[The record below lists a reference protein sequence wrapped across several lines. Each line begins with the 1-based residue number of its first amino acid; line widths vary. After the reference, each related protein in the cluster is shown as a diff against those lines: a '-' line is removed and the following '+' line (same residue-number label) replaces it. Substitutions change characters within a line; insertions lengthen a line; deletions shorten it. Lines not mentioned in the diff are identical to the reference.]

1 LNLPVSSKNGVSE
14 IRALTGLR
22 GVAALY
28 VVFYHYFS
36 PIRLTNPIMCLLGHG
51 YLAVD
56 LFFVL
61 SGFVMALNYAGLFS
75 RGVRSSAV
83 RIFLSRRVARI
94 YPLYLLA
101 LLVATGLVVIGYLN
115 FTGSSLARAFWP
127 NLLMVQNWGNWESI
141 ETPAWSIS
149 TEWFAYILFPFLL
162 TWIFYRSRA
171 RAFTVFILCVSGLA
185 SLAAFFTSPYDH
197 LKVFDLTQGYPSL
210 IRCVSEFT
218 LGIIAYRVKDS
229 RFGATA
235 KDLPWLPLTLIV
247 LLVLL
252 LALKRTDV
260 LVVLLFPLLILSLD
274 GKRNFLNHFLGS
286 RVPEF
291 LGLVSYSVYLVH
303 YLLVPVLNGM
313 DSYVRRHGLSHA
325 HSYAVAVVFP
335 LMLLC
340 ASCTYFFIE
349 IPGRRSLRVLLDSD
363 RRTVRTRINESM
375 IRGE

>member
-1 LNLPVSSKNGVSE
+1 LKLPVSSKNGVSE
-14 IRALTGLR
+14 VRALTGLR

-28 VVFYHYFS
+28 VVFFHYFS
-36 PIRLTNPIMCLLGHG
+36 PVRLTNPFMCLLGHG

-75 RGVRSSAV
+75 QGVRGAAV

-94 YPLYLLA
+94 YPLYLLT
-101 LLVATGLVVIGYLN
+101 LLIATGLVGIGYLN
-115 FTGSSLARAFWP
+115 FTAGSLARTFWP

-149 TEWFAYILFPFLL
+149 TEWFAYMLFPFLL
-162 TWIFYRSRA
+162 TWSFYRSRA
-171 RAFTVFILCVSGLA
+171 RVFTLFILSISGLV
-185 SLAAFFTSPYDH
+185 SLASFFTSPYDH

-218 LGIIAYRVKDS
+218 LGIIAYRIKDS
-229 RFGATA
+229 RFGAVA
-235 KDLPWLPLTLIV
+235 KDMPWLPLTLV
-247 LLVLL
+247 LLLVVL

-260 LVVLLFPLLILSLD
+260 LVVLLFPLLVLVLD
-274 GKRNFLNHFLGS
+274 GKRNFLNHSLGS

-303 YLLVPVLNGM
+303 YLLVPVLNGV
-313 DSYVRRHGLSHA
+313 DSYVRRHGRSHS

-335 LMLLC
+335 LMMLC
-340 ASCTYFFIE
+340 ASCTYFIVE

-363 RRTVRTRINESM
+363 RRTV
-375 IRGE
+375 